1 MKTHNL
7 IASAAAILLTAA
19 SLSLVSY
26 NVDSQQAATH
36 QPGAAQVTN
45 LPAVQVHPSPAEMRA
60 AALLPTASTASMMTS
75 ASLARV
81 DGSATSE
88 RLALLGSAL
97 VMPYYSFG
105 NKFGRIGKE

>member
-45 LPAVQVHPSPAEMRA
+45 LPAVQVRPSAAEMRA
-60 AALLPTASTASMMTS
+60 AALLPDAGTAAVVPGHTRSH
-75 ASLARV
+75 V
-81 DGSATSE
+81 GGSATSE
-88 RLALLGSAL
+88 RVALLGSAL

-105 NKFGRIGKE
+105 NNFGRVGKE